1 MSKNN
6 KDKLLCTTVS
16 PYNKYSLKRFL
27 DLGYEIK
34 KDKLKYGGLRRY
46 VVAKE
51 LQK

>member
-1 MSKNN
+1 MRSRELS
-6 KDKLLCTTVS
+6 LLLHNLH
-16 PYNKYSLKRFL
+16 NKYSLKSFL

>member
-1 MSKNN
+1 MVIYHLKFPIIS
-6 KDKLLCTTVS
+6 
-16 PYNKYSLKRFL
+16 YNKYSLKSFL

-46 VVAKE
+46 VVAKK